1 MIRELIDKI
10 SGKEKLRKEI
20 KLLEDEISDRDLILK
35 RIKIIATSNHYG
47 YSKEDKEYREK
58 NCINVKLRKIFELAC
73 EFDETDELD
82 FWDNL
87 NEKEVEE

>member
-1 MIRELIDKI
+1 MIRELINKI
-10 SGKEKLRKEI
+10 TGKDRLLQEI